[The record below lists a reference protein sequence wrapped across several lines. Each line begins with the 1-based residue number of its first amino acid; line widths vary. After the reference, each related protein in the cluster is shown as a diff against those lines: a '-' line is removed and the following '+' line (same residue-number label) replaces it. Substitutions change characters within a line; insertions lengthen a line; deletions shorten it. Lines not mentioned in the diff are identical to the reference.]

1 MMNLRPIALSL
12 TATLALTGFS
22 ACSAPGQTP
31 VAVSDPVS
39 AAVNTAGQIVEDYDF
54 RFIDRTAEKIEEYKT
69 YDYTEG
75 HPTPAL
81 PRPEFLPTQDIAKK
95 AGELCQSALG
105 MDLSSQL
112 IALCYMEDPN
122 LSRTQSVVKA
132 SVPIP
137 SSAENPLFQR
147 AASVFLQMD
156 SVTGE
161 LFSYSLYPGQGCT
174 DPEQPQKDTWPQLA
188 QDFCTA
194 AGLGQIQSTEFT
206 DEASAHQDWLW
217 AVLENGDTA
226 LFQFSTVNTL
236 TYFEK
241 VTATGGQARVDAL
254 HQKDA
259 IDR

>member
-1 MMNLRPIALSL
+1 MTYRSVLAALC
-12 TATLALTGFS
+12 AALLLS
-22 ACSAPGQTP
+22 ACSAPGNTP

-39 AAVNTAGQIVEDYDF
+39 TAASTAGQIVEDYEF

-69 YDYTEG
+69 YDPAEG
-75 HPTPAL
+75 QPTPAL

-95 AGELCQSALG
+95 VGELCQSALG
-105 MDLSSQL
+105 MDLSAQL

-122 LSRTQSVVKA
+122 LSRTQSVVEV

-137 SSAENPLFQR
+137 SSEEIPLFQR
-147 AASVFLQMD
+147 AAEVFLCMD
-156 SVTGE
+156 PVTGE
-161 LFSYSLYPGQGCT
+161 LFRYSLYPGQGCA
-174 DPEQPQKDTWPQLA
+174 DPEQPQKDTWPELA
-188 QDFCTA
+188 QNFCTA

-206 DEASAHQDWLW
+206 DEGSAYQDWLW
-217 AVLENGDTA
+217 AVLENGDSA
-226 LFQFSTVNTL
+226 LFQFSTGNTL
-236 TYFEK
+236 TFFEN

>member
-1 MMNLRPIALSL
+1 MKHRSVLAALC
-12 TATLALTGFS
+12 AALLLS
-22 ACSAPGQTP
+22 ACSAPGNTP

-39 AAVNTAGQIVEDYDF
+39 AAASTAGQIVEDYEF

-69 YDYTEG
+69 YDPAEG
-75 HPTPAL
+75 QPTPAL

-105 MDLSSQL
+105 MDLSAQL

-122 LSRTQSVVKA
+122 LSRTQSVVEV

-137 SSAENPLFQR
+137 SSEEIPLFQR
-147 AASVFLQMD
+147 AAEVFLCMD
-156 SVTGE
+156 PVTGE
-161 LFSYSLYPGQGCT
+161 LFRYSLYPGQGCA
-174 DPEQPQKDTWPQLA
+174 DPEQPQKDTWPELA
-188 QDFCTA
+188 QNFCTA

-206 DEASAHQDWLW
+206 DEGSAYQDWLW
-217 AVLENGDTA
+217 AVLENGDIA
-226 LFQFSTVNTL
+226 LFQFSTGNTL
-236 TYFEK
+236 TSFEN

>member
-1 MMNLRPIALSL
+1 MTYRSVLAALC
-12 TATLALTGFS
+12 AALLLS
-22 ACSAPGQTP
+22 ACSAPGNTP

-39 AAVNTAGQIVEDYDF
+39 AAASTAGQIVEDYEF
-54 RFIDRTAEKIEEYKT
+54 RFINRTAEKIEEYKT
-69 YDYTEG
+69 YDPAEG
-75 HPTPAL
+75 QPTPAL

-105 MDLSSQL
+105 MDLSAQL

-122 LSRTQSVVKA
+122 LSRTQSVVEV

-137 SSAENPLFQR
+137 SSEEIPLFQR
-147 AASVFLQMD
+147 AAEVFLCMD
-156 SVTGE
+156 PVTGE
-161 LFSYSLYPGQGCT
+161 LFRYSLYPGQGCA
-174 DPEQPQKDTWPQLA
+174 DPEQPQKDTWPELA
-188 QDFCTA
+188 QNFCTA

-206 DEASAHQDWLW
+206 DEGSAYQDWLW
-217 AVLENGDTA
+217 AVLENGDIA
-226 LFQFSTVNTL
+226 LFQFSTGNTL
-236 TYFEK
+236 TSFEN

>member
-1 MMNLRPIALSL
+1 MTYRSVLAALC
-12 TATLALTGFS
+12 AALLLS
-22 ACSAPGQTP
+22 ACSAPGNTP

-39 AAVNTAGQIVEDYDF
+39 TAASTAGQIVEDYEF

-69 YDYTEG
+69 YDPAEG
-75 HPTPAL
+75 QPTPAL

-95 AGELCQSALG
+95 VGELCQSALG
-105 MDLSSQL
+105 MDLSAQL

-122 LSRTQSVVKA
+122 LSRTQSVVEV

-137 SSAENPLFQR
+137 SSEEIPLFQR
-147 AASVFLQMD
+147 AAEVFLCMD
-156 SVTGE
+156 PVTGE
-161 LFSYSLYPGQGCT
+161 LFRYSLYPGQGCA
-174 DPEQPQKDTWPQLA
+174 DPEQPQKDTWPELA
-188 QDFCTA
+188 QNFCTA

-206 DEASAHQDWLW
+206 DEGSAYQDWLW
-217 AVLENGDTA
+217 AVLENGDIA
-226 LFQFSTVNTL
+226 LFQFSTGNTL
-236 TYFEK
+236 TFFEN

>member
-1 MMNLRPIALSL
+1 MTYRSVLAALC
-12 TATLALTGFS
+12 AALLLS
-22 ACSAPGQTP
+22 ACSAPGNTP

-39 AAVNTAGQIVEDYDF
+39 AAASTAGQIVEDYEF

-69 YDYTEG
+69 YDPAEG
-75 HPTPAL
+75 QPTPAL

-105 MDLSSQL
+105 MDLSAQL

-122 LSRTQSVVKA
+122 LSRTQSVVEV

-137 SSAENPLFQR
+137 SSEEIPLFQR
-147 AASVFLQMD
+147 AAEVFLCMD
-156 SVTGE
+156 PVTGE
-161 LFSYSLYPGQGCT
+161 LFRYSLYPGQGCA
-174 DPEQPQKDTWPQLA
+174 DPEQPQKDTWPELA
-188 QDFCTA
+188 QNFCTA

-206 DEASAHQDWLW
+206 DEGSAYQDWLW

-226 LFQFSTVNTL
+226 LFQFSTGNTL
-236 TYFEK
+236 TSFEN

>member
-1 MMNLRPIALSL
+1 MMNRRPIALGL
-12 TATLALTGFS
+12 TATLALAAFS
-22 ACSAPGQTP
+22 ACSAPGNTP

-39 AAVNTAGQIVEDYDF
+39 VAANATGQIVEDYGF

-69 YDYTEG
+69 YDPAEG
-75 HPTPAL
+75 QPTPAL

-112 IALCYMEDPN
+112 IALCYMEDSN
-122 LSRTQSVVKA
+122 LSRTQSVVKV

-137 SSAENPLFQR
+137 SSEEIPLFQR
-147 AASVFLQMD
+147 AAEVFLCMD
-156 SVTGE
+156 PVTGE
-161 LFSYSLYPGQGCT
+161 LFSYSLYPGQGCA
-174 DPEQPQKDTWPQLA
+174 DPEQPQKDTWPELA
-188 QDFCTA
+188 QNFCTA

-206 DEASAHQDWLW
+206 DEGSSYQDWLW

-226 LFQFSTVNTL
+226 LFQFSTGNTL
-236 TYFEK
+236 TSFEN
-241 VTATGGQARVDAL
+241 VTATGGQARVNAL
-254 HQKDA
+254 HKKDA

>member
-1 MMNLRPIALSL
+1 MTYRSVLAALC
-12 TATLALTGFS
+12 AALLLS
-22 ACSAPGQTP
+22 ACSAPGNTP

-39 AAVNTAGQIVEDYDF
+39 AAASTAGQIVEDYEF

-69 YDYTEG
+69 YDPAEG
-75 HPTPAL
+75 QPTPAL

-105 MDLSSQL
+105 MDLSAQL

-122 LSRTQSVVKA
+122 LSRTQSVVEV

-137 SSAENPLFQR
+137 SSEEIPLFQR
-147 AASVFLQMD
+147 AAEVFLCMD
-156 SVTGE
+156 PVTGE
-161 LFSYSLYPGQGCT
+161 LFRYSLYPGQSCA
-174 DPEQPQKDTWPQLA
+174 DPEQPQKDTWPELA
-188 QDFCTA
+188 QNFCTA

-206 DEASAHQDWLW
+206 DEGSAYQDWLW
-217 AVLENGDTA
+217 AVLENGDIA
-226 LFQFSTVNTL
+226 LFQFSTGNTL
-236 TYFEK
+236 TSFEN

>member
-1 MMNLRPIALSL
+1 MTYRSVLAALC
-12 TATLALTGFS
+12 AALLLS
-22 ACSAPGQTP
+22 ACSAPGNTP

-39 AAVNTAGQIVEDYDF
+39 AAASTAGQIVEDYEF

-69 YDYTEG
+69 YDPAEG
-75 HPTPAL
+75 QPTPAL

-105 MDLSSQL
+105 MDLSAQL

-122 LSRTQSVVKA
+122 LSRTQSVVEV

-137 SSAENPLFQR
+137 SSEEIPLFQR
-147 AASVFLQMD
+147 AAEVFLCMD
-156 SVTGE
+156 PVTGE
-161 LFSYSLYPGQGCT
+161 LFPYSLYPGQGCA
-174 DPEQPQKDTWPQLA
+174 DPEQPQKDTWPELA
-188 QDFCTA
+188 QNFCTA

-206 DEASAHQDWLW
+206 DEGSAYQDWLW
-217 AVLENGDTA
+217 AVLENGDIA
-226 LFQFSTVNTL
+226 LFQFSTGNTL
-236 TYFEK
+236 TSFEN

>member
-1 MMNLRPIALSL
+1 MKHRSVLAALC
-12 TATLALTGFS
+12 AALLLS
-22 ACSAPGQTP
+22 ACSAPGNTP

-39 AAVNTAGQIVEDYDF
+39 AAASTAGQIVEDYEF
-54 RFIDRTAEKIEEYKT
+54 RFINRTAEKIEEYKT
-69 YDYTEG
+69 YDPAEG
-75 HPTPAL
+75 QPTPAL

-105 MDLSSQL
+105 MDLSAQL

-122 LSRTQSVVKA
+122 LSRTQSVVEV

-137 SSAENPLFQR
+137 SSEEIPLFQR
-147 AASVFLQMD
+147 AAEVFLCMD
-156 SVTGE
+156 PVTGE
-161 LFSYSLYPGQGCT
+161 LFRYSLYPGQGCA
-174 DPEQPQKDTWPQLA
+174 DPEQPQKDTWPELA
-188 QDFCTA
+188 QNFCTA

-206 DEASAHQDWLW
+206 DEGSAYQDWLW
-217 AVLENGDTA
+217 AVLENGDIA
-226 LFQFSTVNTL
+226 LFQFSTGNTL
-236 TYFEK
+236 TSFEN

>member
-1 MMNLRPIALSL
+1 MTYRSVLAALC
-12 TATLALTGFS
+12 AALLLS
-22 ACSAPGQTP
+22 ACSAPGNTP

-39 AAVNTAGQIVEDYDF
+39 AAASTAGQIVEDYEF
-54 RFIDRTAEKIEEYKT
+54 RIIDRTAEKIEEYKT
-69 YDYTEG
+69 YDPAEG
-75 HPTPAL
+75 QPTPAL

-105 MDLSSQL
+105 MDLSAQL

-122 LSRTQSVVKA
+122 LSRTQSVVEV

-137 SSAENPLFQR
+137 SSEEIPLFQR
-147 AASVFLQMD
+147 AAEVFLCMD
-156 SVTGE
+156 PVTGE
-161 LFSYSLYPGQGCT
+161 LFRYSLYPGQGCA
-174 DPEQPQKDTWPQLA
+174 DPEQPQKDTWPELA
-188 QDFCTA
+188 QNFCTA

-206 DEASAHQDWLW
+206 DEGSAYQDWLW

-226 LFQFSTVNTL
+226 LFQFSTGNTL
-236 TYFEK
+236 TSFEN
-241 VTATGGQARVDAL
+241 VTATGGQARLDAL

>member
-1 MMNLRPIALSL
+1 MKHRSVLAALC
-12 TATLALTGFS
+12 ATLLLS
-22 ACSAPGQTP
+22 ACSAPGNTP

-39 AAVNTAGQIVEDYDF
+39 TAASTAGQIVEDYEF
-54 RFIDRTAEKIEEYKT
+54 RFINRTAEKIEEYKT
-69 YDYTEG
+69 YDPAEG
-75 HPTPAL
+75 QPTPAL

-105 MDLSSQL
+105 MDLSAQL

-122 LSRTQSVVKA
+122 LSRTQSVVEV

-137 SSAENPLFQR
+137 SSEEIPLFQR
-147 AASVFLQMD
+147 AAEVFLCMD
-156 SVTGE
+156 PVTGE
-161 LFSYSLYPGQGCT
+161 LFRYSLYPGQGCA
-174 DPEQPQKDTWPQLA
+174 DPEQPQKDTWPELA
-188 QDFCTA
+188 QNFCTS

-206 DEASAHQDWLW
+206 DEGSAYQDWLW

-226 LFQFSTVNTL
+226 LFQFSTGNTL
-236 TYFEK
+236 TSFEN
-241 VTATGGQARVDAL
+241 VTATGGQARLDAL

>member
-1 MMNLRPIALSL
+1 MTYRSVLAALC
-12 TATLALTGFS
+12 AALLLS
-22 ACSAPGQTP
+22 ACSAPGNTP

-39 AAVNTAGQIVEDYDF
+39 AAASTAGQIVEDYEF

-69 YDYTEG
+69 YDPAEG
-75 HPTPAL
+75 QPTPAL

-95 AGELCQSALG
+95 EGELCQSALG
-105 MDLSSQL
+105 MDLSAQL

-122 LSRTQSVVKA
+122 LSRTQSVVEV

-137 SSAENPLFQR
+137 SSEEIPLFQR
-147 AASVFLQMD
+147 AAEVFLCMD
-156 SVTGE
+156 PVTGE
-161 LFSYSLYPGQGCT
+161 LFRYSLYPGQGCA
-174 DPEQPQKDTWPQLA
+174 DPEQPQKDTWPELA
-188 QDFCTA
+188 QNFCTA

-206 DEASAHQDWLW
+206 DEGSAYQDWLW
-217 AVLENGDTA
+217 AVLENGDIA
-226 LFQFSTVNTL
+226 LFQFSTGNTL
-236 TYFEK
+236 TSFEN

>member
-1 MMNLRPIALSL
+1 MTYRSVLAALC
-12 TATLALTGFS
+12 AALLLS
-22 ACSAPGQTP
+22 ACSAPGNTP

-39 AAVNTAGQIVEDYDF
+39 TAASTAGQIVEDYEF
-54 RFIDRTAEKIEEYKT
+54 RFINRTAEKIEEYKT
-69 YDYTEG
+69 YDPAEG
-75 HPTPAL
+75 QPTPAL

-105 MDLSSQL
+105 MDLSAQL

-122 LSRTQSVVKA
+122 LSRTQSVVEV

-137 SSAENPLFQR
+137 SSEEIPLFQR
-147 AASVFLQMD
+147 AAEVFLCMD
-156 SVTGE
+156 PVTGE
-161 LFSYSLYPGQGCT
+161 LFRYSLYPGQGCA
-174 DPEQPQKDTWPQLA
+174 DPEQPQKDTWPELA
-188 QDFCTA
+188 QNFCTA

-206 DEASAHQDWLW
+206 DEGSAYQDWLW

-226 LFQFSTVNTL
+226 LFQFSTGNTL
-236 TYFEK
+236 TSFEN
-241 VTATGGQARVDAL
+241 VTATGGQARLDAL

>member
-1 MMNLRPIALSL
+1 MTYRSVLAALC
-12 TATLALTGFS
+12 AALLLS
-22 ACSAPGQTP
+22 ACSAPGNTP

-39 AAVNTAGQIVEDYDF
+39 AAASTAGQIVEDYEF

-69 YDYTEG
+69 YDPAEG
-75 HPTPAL
+75 QPTPAL

-105 MDLSSQL
+105 MDLSAQL

-122 LSRTQSVVKA
+122 LSRTQSVVEV

-137 SSAENPLFQR
+137 SSEEIPLFQR
-147 AASVFLQMD
+147 AAEVFLCMD
-156 SVTGE
+156 PVTGE
-161 LFSYSLYPGQGCT
+161 LFRYSLYPGQGCA
-174 DPEQPQKDTWPQLA
+174 DPEQPQKDTWPELA
-188 QDFCTA
+188 QNFCTA

-206 DEASAHQDWLW
+206 DEGSAYQDWLW
-217 AVLENGDTA
+217 AVLENGDIA
-226 LFQFSTVNTL
+226 LFQFSTGNTL
-236 TYFEK
+236 TSFEN

>member
-1 MMNLRPIALSL
+1 MTYRSVLAALC
-12 TATLALTGFS
+12 AALLLS
-22 ACSAPGQTP
+22 ACSAPGNTP

-39 AAVNTAGQIVEDYDF
+39 AAASTAGQIVEDYEF

-69 YDYTEG
+69 YDPAEG
-75 HPTPAL
+75 QPTPAL

-105 MDLSSQL
+105 MDLSAQL

-122 LSRTQSVVKA
+122 LSRTQSVVEV

-137 SSAENPLFQR
+137 SSEEIPLFQR
-147 AASVFLQMD
+147 AAEVFLCMD
-156 SVTGE
+156 PVTGE
-161 LFSYSLYPGQGCT
+161 LFRYSLYPGQGCA
-174 DPEQPQKDTWPQLA
+174 DPEQPQKDTWPELA
-188 QDFCTA
+188 QNFCAA

-206 DEASAHQDWLW
+206 DEGSAYQDWLW
-217 AVLENGDTA
+217 AVLENGDIA
-226 LFQFSTVNTL
+226 LFQFSTGNTL
-236 TYFEK
+236 TSFEN

>member
-12 TATLALTGFS
+12 TAALALTGFS
-22 ACSAPGQTP
+22 ACSAPGKTP

-39 AAVNTAGQIVEDYDF
+39 ASVNAAGQIVEDYDF

-75 HPTPAL
+75 HPMPAL

-122 LSRTQSVVKA
+122 LSRTQSVVEA

-226 LFQFSTVNTL
+226 LFQFSTGNTL
-236 TYFEK
+236 TYFEN

>member
-1 MMNLRPIALSL
+1 MTYRSVLAALC
-12 TATLALTGFS
+12 AALLLS
-22 ACSAPGQTP
+22 ACSAPGNTP

-39 AAVNTAGQIVEDYDF
+39 AAASTAGQIVEDYEF

-69 YDYTEG
+69 YDPAEG
-75 HPTPAL
+75 QPTPAL

-105 MDLSSQL
+105 MDLSAQL

-122 LSRTQSVVKA
+122 LSRTQSVVEV

-137 SSAENPLFQR
+137 SSEEIPLFQR
-147 AASVFLQMD
+147 AAEVFLCMD
-156 SVTGE
+156 PVTGE
-161 LFSYSLYPGQGCT
+161 LFRYSLYPGQGCA
-174 DPEQPQKDTWPQLA
+174 DPEQPQKDTWPELA
-188 QDFCTA
+188 QNFCTA

-206 DEASAHQDWLW
+206 DEGSAYQDWLW

-226 LFQFSTVNTL
+226 LFQFSTGNTL
-236 TYFEK
+236 TSFEN
-241 VTATGGQARVDAL
+241 VTASGGQARVDAL

>member
-1 MMNLRPIALSL
+1 MKFCQCL
-12 TATLALTGFS
+12 TATLCAALLFT
-22 ACSAPGQTP
+22 ACSAPGKAP

-39 AAVNTAGQIVEDYDF
+39 TAASTAGQIVEDYEF

-69 YDYTEG
+69 YDPAEG
-75 HPTPAL
+75 QPTPAL

-105 MDLSSQL
+105 LDLSAQL

-122 LSRTQSVVKA
+122 LSRTQSVVEV

-137 SSAENPLFQR
+137 SSEEIPLFQR
-147 AASVFLQMD
+147 AAEVFLCMD
-156 SVTGE
+156 PVTGE
-161 LFSYSLYPGQGCT
+161 LFRYSLYPGQGCA
-174 DPEQPQKDTWPQLA
+174 DPEQPQKDTRPELA
-188 QDFCTA
+188 QNFCTA

-206 DEASAHQDWLW
+206 DEGSAYQDWLW

-226 LFQFSTVNTL
+226 LFQFSTGNTL
-236 TYFEK
+236 TSFEN

-254 HQKDA
+254 HEKDA

>member
-1 MMNLRPIALSL
+1 MTYRSVLSALC
-12 TATLALTGFS
+12 AALLLS
-22 ACSAPGQTP
+22 ACSAPGNTP

-39 AAVNTAGQIVEDYDF
+39 AAASTAGQIVEDYEF

-69 YDYTEG
+69 YDPAEG
-75 HPTPAL
+75 QPTPAL

-105 MDLSSQL
+105 MDLSAQL

-122 LSRTQSVVKA
+122 LSRTQSVVEV

-137 SSAENPLFQR
+137 SSEEIPLFQR
-147 AASVFLQMD
+147 AAEVFLCMD
-156 SVTGE
+156 PVTGE
-161 LFSYSLYPGQGCT
+161 LFRYSLYPGQGCA
-174 DPEQPQKDTWPQLA
+174 DPEQPQKDTWPELA
-188 QDFCTA
+188 QNFCTA

-206 DEASAHQDWLW
+206 DEGSAYQDWLW
-217 AVLENGDTA
+217 AVLENGDIA
-226 LFQFSTVNTL
+226 LFQFSTGNTL
-236 TYFEK
+236 TSFEN

>member
-1 MMNLRPIALSL
+1 MTYRSVLAALC
-12 TATLALTGFS
+12 AALLLS
-22 ACSAPGQTP
+22 ACSAPGNTP

-39 AAVNTAGQIVEDYDF
+39 AAASTAGQIVEDYEF

-69 YDYTEG
+69 YDPAEG
-75 HPTPAL
+75 QPTPAL

-105 MDLSSQL
+105 MDLSAQL

-122 LSRTQSVVKA
+122 LSRTQSVVEV

-137 SSAENPLFQR
+137 SSEEIPLFQR
-147 AASVFLQMD
+147 AAEVFLCMD
-156 SVTGE
+156 PVTGE
-161 LFSYSLYPGQGCT
+161 LFRYSLYPGQGCA
-174 DPEQPQKDTWPQLA
+174 DPEQPQKDTWPELA
-188 QDFCTA
+188 QNFCTA

-206 DEASAHQDWLW
+206 DEGSAYQDWLW

-226 LFQFSTVNTL
+226 LFQFSTGNTL
-236 TYFEK
+236 TSFEN
-241 VTATGGQARVDAL
+241 VTATGGQARLDAL

>member
-1 MMNLRPIALSL
+1 MKFYQYLTTALC
-12 TATLALTGFS
+12 AALLFT
-22 ACSAPGQTP
+22 ACSAPGKTP

-39 AAVNTAGQIVEDYDF
+39 SAAASGQIVEDYDF

-69 YDYTEG
+69 YDPAEG
-75 HPTPAL
+75 QPVPTL

-122 LSRTQSVVKA
+122 LSRTQSVVEA

-137 SSAENPLFQR
+137 SNQENPLFQR

-156 SVTGE
+156 SVTGD
-161 LFSYSLYPGQGCT
+161 LFSYFLSPADGCT
-174 DPEQPQKDTWPQLA
+174 DPEQPQKDSWPQLA

-206 DEASAHQDWLW
+206 DEGSAYQDWLW

-226 LFQFSTVNTL
+226 LFQFSTGNTL
-236 TYFEK
+236 TYFED

-254 HQKDA
+254 HEKDA

>member
-1 MMNLRPIALSL
+1 MKFCQCL
-12 TATLALTGFS
+12 TAALCAALLFT
-22 ACSAPGQTP
+22 ACSAPGKAP

-39 AAVNTAGQIVEDYDF
+39 TAASTAGQIVEDYEF

-69 YDYTEG
+69 YDPAEG
-75 HPTPAL
+75 QPTPAL

-105 MDLSSQL
+105 MDLSAQL

-122 LSRTQSVVKA
+122 LSHTQSVVKV

-137 SSAENPLFQR
+137 SSEEIPLFQR
-147 AASVFLQMD
+147 AAEVFLCMD
-156 SVTGE
+156 PVTGE
-161 LFSYSLYPGQGCT
+161 LFRYSLSPGQGCA
-174 DPEQPQKDTWPQLA
+174 DPEQPQKDTWPELA
-188 QDFCTA
+188 QNFCTA

-206 DEASAHQDWLW
+206 DKGSAYQDWLW

-226 LFQFSTVNTL
+226 LFQFSTGNTL
-236 TYFEK
+236 TSFEN

-259 IDR
+259 SDR